1 MRLHPLFHPVPP
13 HHIPHPIYSLVCR
26 CDEVILLSDKSDS
39 IPYVIKANVMMQKA
53 LMEMQMAQMQQ
64 SQQLLA
70 AAQNTMRE
78 VEGIFNEAIAIEPN
92 GMFVAV

>member
-1 MRLHPLFHPVPP
+1 MTYPTLL
-13 HHIPHPIYSLVCR
+13 YASLR

-92 GMFVAV
+92 GSCLNYTLRCL